1 MSISNN
7 TAGLQEILRLVNNL
21 PEAGTGGGVTY
32 IMRGIIP
39 EVASYIGDV
48 EMEGE

>member
-21 PEAGTGGGVTY
+21 PEAGTGGVTY